1 VRGDRDGS
9 TLATVK
15 RSQAIAI
22 DFALRER
29 LTMVFMPSTALGPRH
44 ARLVGGIV
52 RIERAHRWRVPRLR

>member
-29 LTMVFMPSTALGPRH
+29 LTMVFMPSTGSDLGTRVSSV
-44 ARLVGGIV
+44 ASSESSV
-52 RIERAHRWRVPRLR
+52 RIGGGSLD